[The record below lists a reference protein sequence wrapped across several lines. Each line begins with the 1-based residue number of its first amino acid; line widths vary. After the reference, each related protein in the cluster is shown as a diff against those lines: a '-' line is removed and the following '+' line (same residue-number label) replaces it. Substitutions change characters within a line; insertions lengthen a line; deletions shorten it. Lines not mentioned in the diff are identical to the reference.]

1 MLAPI
6 EPVPDRVRA
15 LEELLKSGDY
25 REATAL
31 CAAEHGPSVGRL
43 CMAMLGN
50 QAEAQE
56 VAQETFLAAYQGM
69 ANFRSEGSVRAWLF
83 GIARRQCARR
93 IQRGPRRH
101 LELVAEDHAGQA
113 STEIELR
120 DRRRREDL
128 RRHLGELKPSER
140 ELLLLRFVGDLS
152 FKEVAEL
159 LDLNE
164 ATARKRAS
172 RALLRLRNRI
182 HPDEI
187 E

>member
-6 EPVPDRVRA
+6 EPAIDPVPA
-15 LEELLKSGDY
+15 LEVLVGAGKY

-31 CAAEHGPSVGRL
+31 CAEEHGPSVGRI

-69 ANFRSEGSVRAWLF
+69 ANFRAEGSVRAWLF

-93 IQRGPRRH
+93 LQRGPKRH
-101 LELVAEDHAGQA
+101 LELVADKHAG
-113 STEIELR
+113 TESSDRGLR
-120 DRRRREDL
+120 DRRRREEL
-128 RRHLGELKPSER
+128 QEQLSTLKPSER
-140 ELLLLRFVGDLS
+140 EVLLLRFAGDLS
-152 FKEVAEL
+152 FKEVAKL
-159 LDLNE
+159 LDLSE

-172 RALLRLRNRI
+172 RALARLREQFQQ
-182 HPDEI
+182 DEI
-187 E
+187 D